1 MSYRVVILPRVQKSL
16 DKIPSPFF
24 ELVKKRI
31 LSLGDDPRP
40 PGCQKLKGRDR
51 AWRVRAGDYR
61 IIYEIDDTVVT
72 VTVLDLGHRRE
83 IYR

>member
-1 MSYRVVILPRVQKSL
+1 MSYRVVILPRVQESL

>member
-1 MSYRVVILPRVQKSL
+1 VSYRVVILPRVQKSL